1 MLRTLN
7 RTLIAG
13 AAMTGALTFGSA
25 GLAGA
30 ATTTNPTTSTAT
42 LASRC
47 AKAEARVPKIEARL
61 AKAADWLPKAQAR
74 EAAAKAAGHTK
85 VAEKIAERITKVEKG
100 VDHGKSVLAKIAE
113 RCGGATAGSTGTT
126 GTTGN
131 TGTTTTS

>member
-30 ATTTNPTTSTAT
+30 ATTNNPSSSSTATPT

-61 AKAADWLPKAQAR
+61 AKAADWLPKAEAR

-85 VAEKIAERITKVEKG
+85 VAERIADRISRVEKA
-100 VDHGKSVLAKIAE
+100 VDHGRAVLARIAE
-113 RCGGATAGSTGTT
+113 RCGGATGSTG
-126 GTTGN
+126 N
-131 TGTTTTS
+131 SGTTTTS